1 MKRFF
6 FELSGEMKA
15 ESREEVLENI
25 KLSLGSGLN
34 YFITEVE
41 EEK

>member
-6 FELSGEMKA
+6 FEVSREMKA
-15 ESREEVLENI
+15 KSREEVLENI

-34 YFITEVE
+34 CFITEIE